1 MYVCIVA
8 NDFVY
13 FNCRHSSLGKE
24 VRVVEQEPP
33 SGRSRRLR
41 ALMISTGYGHGSA
54 GQGIQQK
61 GISFVDDSL
70 SSWDDESQSSSSI
83 FRHAHLFQRH
93 QHAHVGGKIDWPQ
106 LSSNN
111 AAQGSNVPVQNTS
124 RGSRTTSQISREIV
138 AIPEVEEEG
147 LPVNMSVIQEEGRS
161 ITPFVE
167 STTSELG
174 LGLDSG
180 LYESVDLSSDLLVD
194 IDPISDKYNYDSDV
208 VIKIITDH
216 IIADEFDDVNSVV
229 LAANDDVSSTFQ
241 SSNEDNLKDAVNV
254 NGTKQSSNNNTG
266 NDEKLPRR
274 SMSEGG
280 SEFELE
286 TRHQQEYQ
294 QQNQPLSIAE
304 LASTLTLA
312 SPVPPTTD
320 KPPPTYRVI
329 ASRSSFSSCVFYSMV

>member
-41 ALMISTGYGHGSA
+41 ALMISTGYGHGST

-83 FRHAHLFQRH
+83 FRSARLFQRH

-194 IDPISDKYNYDSDV
+194 TDPISDV
-208 VIKIITDH
+208 VIKIITDY
-216 IIADEFDDVNSVV
+216 IIADEPDDANSVV
-229 LAANDDVSSTFQ
+229 IAENADVSSKFQ
-241 SSNEDNLKDAVNV
+241 SSNEDNNVKDAVNV
-254 NGTKQSSNNNTG
+254 NGTTTKSKPSSNNNVG

-274 SMSEGG
+274 SMSGGG

-294 QQNQPLSIAE
+294 QQNQSLSAAE
-304 LASTLTLA
+304 LASTLTLS

-329 ASRSSFSSCVFYSMV
+329 ASRSSFSSCVFYSTMV

>member
-13 FNCRHSSLGKE
+13 LNCRHSSLGKE

-41 ALMISTGYGHGSA
+41 ALMISTGYGHGST

-83 FRHAHLFQRH
+83 FRSARLFHRH
-93 QHAHVGGKIDWPQ
+93 QHAHVDGKIDWPQ

-194 IDPISDKYNYDSDV
+194 IDPISDV
-208 VIKIITDH
+208 VIKIISDY
-216 IIADEFDDVNSVV
+216 IIADEPDDANSVV
-229 LAANDDVSSTFQ
+229 IAANDDISSTFQ
-241 SSNEDNLKDAVNV
+241 FSNEDNLKDAVNV
-254 NGTKQSSNNNTG
+254 NGTTTKSKPSSNNNVG

-274 SMSEGG
+274 SMSGGG

-294 QQNQPLSIAE
+294 QQNQSLSTAE
-304 LASTLTLA
+304 LASTLTLS

-329 ASRSSFSSCVFYSMV
+329 ASRSSFSSCVFYSMVSYE

>member
-1 MYVCIVA
+1 
-8 NDFVY
+8 
-13 FNCRHSSLGKE
+13 
-24 VRVVEQEPP
+24 
-33 SGRSRRLR
+33 
-41 ALMISTGYGHGSA
+41 
-54 GQGIQQK
+54 
-61 GISFVDDSL
+61 
-70 SSWDDESQSSSSI
+70 
-83 FRHAHLFQRH
+83 
-93 QHAHVGGKIDWPQ
+93 
-106 LSSNN
+106 
-111 AAQGSNVPVQNTS
+111 
-124 RGSRTTSQISREIV
+124 
-138 AIPEVEEEG
+138 VEEEG

-194 IDPISDKYNYDSDV
+194 IDPISDV
-208 VIKIITDH
+208 VIKTITDY
-216 IIADEFDDVNSVV
+216 IIADEPDDANSVV
-229 LAANDDVSSTFQ
+229 IASNDDVSSTFQ

-254 NGTKQSSNNNTG
+254 NGTTTNSKPSSNNNVG

-286 TRHQQEYQ
+286 TQHQQEYQ
-294 QQNQPLSIAE
+294 QQNQSLSIAE
-304 LASTLTLA
+304 LASTLTLS

-329 ASRSSFSSCVFYSMV
+329 ASRSSFSSCVFYSML